1 MSASTVQT
9 ADVVNAILD
18 IDESSP
24 IAQLRNQKP
33 QLVTELQEYYDSLFV
48 PTADSA
54 AELPLA
60 DRFVVAVRVASF
72 TNSEAVAHW
81 YANLADQA
89 GVSAETIARARD
101 TTSKW
106 AGDTSLDASIRHTDL
121 LTTRPSEARPD
132 DLHALKSAGLSPAGI
147 VSLSQTIAFVNYQLR
162 LIAGLRAFGGQS

>member
-9 ADVVNAILD
+9 TDVVNAILE

-54 AELPLA
+54 AELALA

-72 TNSEAVAHW
+72 TNSETVVNW

-89 GVSAETIARARD
+89 GVPAETIAQARD
-101 TTSKW
+101 T
-106 AGDTSLDASIRHTDL
+106 
-121 LTTRPSEARPD
+121 
-132 DLHALKSAGLSPAGI
+132 SA
-147 VSLSQTIAFVNYQLR
+147 
-162 LIAGLRAFGGQS
+162 